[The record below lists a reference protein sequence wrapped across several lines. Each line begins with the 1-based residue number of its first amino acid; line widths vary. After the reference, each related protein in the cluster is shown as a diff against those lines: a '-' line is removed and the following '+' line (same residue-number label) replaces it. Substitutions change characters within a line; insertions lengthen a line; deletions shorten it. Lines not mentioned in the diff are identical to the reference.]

1 MIDYPVT
8 EVMGL
13 REVVEQVHQ
22 ARARLTATR
31 EQLSRL
37 DEERTRVE
45 AMTQPAQERGSA
57 RPGRKASLG

>member
-1 MIDYPVT
+1 
-8 EVMGL
+8 MGL

-57 RPGRKASLG
+57 RPGQTASLG